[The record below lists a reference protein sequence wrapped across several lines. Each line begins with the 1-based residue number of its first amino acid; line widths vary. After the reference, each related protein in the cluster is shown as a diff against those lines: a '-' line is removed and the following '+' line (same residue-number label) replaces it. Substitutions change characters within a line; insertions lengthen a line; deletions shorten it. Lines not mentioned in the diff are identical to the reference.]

1 MASQNKLKKKLKRQK
16 QYLAL
21 EQKRFW
27 HFELFWQIILD
38 TDPTFCFLCGKY
50 IAPYLRTQSVIKKPY
65 KKGDVCHESCWKEMM
80 QMEDITKRVNEFSR
94 LICHMDLGWGV
105 DSKVCRMRVRNN
117 AESIMIHLIDH
128 HDWKLIPELKEK
140 EFDDEMKILADSKIS
155 DKGFSKKRD
164 SQYKDLF
171 QNYKENPEKWFN
183 DNQLIWLDYRS
194 IHFLKPNGKSFPEV
208 KDY

>member
-1 MASQNKLKKKLKRQK
+1 MASDNKLKKKLKRQK

-80 QMEDITKRVNEFSR
+80 EMEDITKRVNEFSR

-105 DSKVCRMRVRNN
+105 NSKVCRMRVRNN

-128 HDWKLIPELKEK
+128 HGWKLIPELPLEK
-140 EFDDEMKILADSKIS
+140 IKSEMIPNDHKSL
-155 DKGFSKKRD
+155 DKWKKL
-164 SQYKDLF
+164 YLKTVT
-171 QNYKENPEKWFN
+171 ENPEGWFN
-183 DNQLIWLDYRS
+183 DNQLLWSDYRN
-194 IHFLKPNGKSFPEV
+194 IHFLKPNGKSFPKV
-208 KDY
+208 RDY